1 MWPKKQ
7 DGAIYLGGRLKYY
20 LSAFTLLLMLVGA
33 PAAAQDISRGKR
45 VFKKCQSCH
54 TLVEGAKHK
63 VGPNLYGLFG
73 REVGSSEKYRYSKAM
88 KNASFVWNAESLAAY
103 LVNPRKFLK
112 GTKMAFA
119 GIRSKQDLDSL
130 IAYLEKNTQ

>member
-1 MWPKKQ
+1 MSV
-7 DGAIYLGGRLKYY
+7 GGP
-20 LSAFTLLLMLVGA
+20 S
-33 PAAAQDISRGKR
+33 AAQDISRGKR

-88 KNASFVWNAESLAAY
+88 KNASFVWNADSLAAY

-119 GIRSKQDLDSL
+119 GIRNKQDLDSL
-130 IAYLEKNTQ
+130 VAYLEKNTQ